1 MNNEFWLPVLT
12 DGLFA
17 AIAAIGFA
25 VISNPPKRAISVVAL
40 LGAFGHACRF
50 YLLHY
55 TPLNLTISSLFAAF
69 GIGML
74 SMLAAR
80 LVRCPA
86 EVFSFPALL
95 PMIPGM
101 YAYKTVL
108 ALIRF
113 MKSDDVSQSQQ
124 LIVEIFITKNKP
136 KNRLGKYHKHRNKYP
151 KIFIRINYNRQQSR
165 ERFL

>member
-1 MNNEFWLPVLT
+1 MNNGFWLPIIT

-25 VISNPPKRAISVVAL
+25 VISNPPKRVILIVAI
-40 LGAFGHACRF
+40 LGAIGHACRF
-50 YLLHY
+50 YLLYH

-113 MKSDDVSQSQQ
+113 MRSDDMAQ
-124 LIVEIFITKNKP
+124 L
-136 KNRLGKYHKHRNKYP
+136 
-151 KIFIRINYNRQQSR
+151 
-165 ERFL
+165 